1 MKKNLLYLFMLVC
14 SVGLFTSC
22 GDDDD
27 DNNDKPDVAGT
38 YAGNLGV
45 TIDDSDPI
53 TSSQTIELT
62 SPAETKINFTL
73 KNFILQAGA
82 GGEAGQTQPV
92 GNIKI
97 PHIDLVGS
105 NGNYTFTK
113 TSNIK
118 IEAGDQAGISE
129 EQWLGPTLSGTAGIP
144 ITVKGT
150 ITGND
155 IKLNITIPFMSMNIA
170 VQFSGTKK

>member
-73 KNFILQAGA
+73 KNFIHQAGA
-82 GGEAGQTQPV
+82 GGEAGQTLPV

-97 PHIDLVGS
+97 TDIDLVGS

>member
-62 SPAETKINFTL
+62 SPAET
-73 KNFILQAGA
+73 
-82 GGEAGQTQPV
+82 
-92 GNIKI
+92 
-97 PHIDLVGS
+97 LVLYPFLLFS
-105 NGNYTFTK
+105 VARF
-113 TSNIK
+113 SVLLLISFLFL
-118 IEAGDQAGISE
+118 ISE
-129 EQWLGPTLSGTAGIP
+129 YGTLLFL
-144 ITVKGT
+144 KY
-150 ITGND
+150 
-155 IKLNITIPFMSMNIA
+155 FR
-170 VQFSGTKK
+170 

>member
-82 GGEAGQTQPV
+82 GGEAGQTLPLLFSV
-92 GNIKI
+92 ARFSVLLLISF
-97 PHIDLVGS
+97 L
-105 NGNYTFTK
+105 FL
-113 TSNIK
+113 
-118 IEAGDQAGISE
+118 ISE
-129 EQWLGPTLSGTAGIP
+129 YGTLLFL
-144 ITVKGT
+144 KY
-150 ITGND
+150 
-155 IKLNITIPFMSMNIA
+155 FR
-170 VQFSGTKK
+170 

>member
-82 GGEAGQTQPV
+82 GGEAGQTLPV

-97 PHIDLVGS
+97 TDIDLVGS

-129 EQWLGPTLSGTAGIP
+129 EQWLGPTVLYPFLLFSVARFSVLLLISFLFLISEYGTLLFL
-144 ITVKGT
+144 KY
-150 ITGND
+150 
-155 IKLNITIPFMSMNIA
+155 FR
-170 VQFSGTKK
+170 

>member
-1 MKKNLLYLFMLVC
+1 MLVC

-62 SPAETKINFTL
+62 SPAETWNKGVTL
-73 KNFILQAGA
+73 
-82 GGEAGQTQPV
+82 
-92 GNIKI
+92 
-97 PHIDLVGS
+97 
-105 NGNYTFTK
+105 
-113 TSNIK
+113 
-118 IEAGDQAGISE
+118 
-129 EQWLGPTLSGTAGIP
+129 
-144 ITVKGT
+144 
-150 ITGND
+150 
-155 IKLNITIPFMSMNIA
+155 
-170 VQFSGTKK
+170 